1 MADNEQLVREK
12 AYELWLAAGKP
23 EGSQLEHWE
32 QAKAASEKDSGAGK
46 DMPAAGPH
54 AKPELTNP
62 NATPGSG
69 MFPEPGDDDDTNAQ
83 PSG

>member
-1 MADNEQLVREK
+1 MPDNENHIREK
-12 AYELWLAAGKP
+12 AYELWRAAGSP
-23 EGSQLEHWE
+23 DGQHLEHWE
-32 QAKAASEKDSGAGK
+32 QAKASTEKASDD

-62 NATPGSG
+62 DATPGSG
-69 MFPEPGDDDDTNAQ
+69 MFPAPGDEDDTNAQ